1 MNTDIA
7 KELDD
12 FLEKLLETCTTTV
25 ETYTDDDGDDDS
37 GSNGS
42 RLDEF
47 WNNQK
52 CGDRGKSP

>member
-1 MNTDIA
+1 VKLLTIKNQTMNTDME

-25 ETYTDDDGDDDS
+25 ETYNDGDDDS
-37 GSNGS
+37 GSNDS

-47 WNNQK
+47 
-52 CGDRGKSP
+52 

>member
-25 ETYTDDDGDDDS
+25 ETYTDDGDDDS

-47 WNNQK
+47 
-52 CGDRGKSP
+52 

>member
-1 MNTDIA
+1 MITDMA

-12 FLEKLLETCTTTV
+12 FLKKLLETCTTTV
-25 ETYTDDDGDDDS
+25 ETYTDDGDDDS

-47 WNNQK
+47 
-52 CGDRGKSP
+52 